1 VVVSK
6 AMTAATTRSNVM
18 KPTWDELLSRP
29 CIECGG
35 RRTRAKHSGGL
46 SLGSSHTFLGGRI
59 EVRAAVCIECG
70 YVAFYAEEPE
80 RLTR

>member
-1 VVVSK
+1 MGSSHIFLGGRIEVR
-6 AMTAATTRSNVM
+6 AAV
-18 KPTWDELLSRP
+18 